1 MSFSKMTGAAVL
13 LAFAPSVM
21 AMGSATVVNQCGFPI
36 YYAAVGQSS
45 HAGMQ
50 EMQGSY
56 SQQYSQ
62 PGNGYSIKLSPSAS
76 GQVTQ
81 FEFTLGSDGKINY
94 DLSNIDGNPFAS
106 GGMRVEP
113 SMSGDGANPSCVAID
128 CPAGAS
134 TCTAA
139 YNQPDDVR
147 THVCSDQADLV
158 LTMCPGGSGSS
169 STPATGTSS
178 GTDAATP
185 AASSPAAAAS
195 SSNSQGGQWGKP
207 PAKRAEHG
215 HQRVHSRAFQ
225 V

>member
-1 MSFSKMTGAAVL
+1 MTGAAVL
-13 LAFAPSVM
+13 LALAPSVM
-21 AMGSATVVNQCGFPI
+21 AMGSATVINNCGYPI
-36 YYAAVGQSS
+36 FYAPVGQNTSP
-45 HAGMQ
+45 GMSQ
-50 EMQGSY
+50 MQGSY

-62 PGNGYSIKLSPSAS
+62 PGNGYSIKLSPSSS

-94 DLSNIDGNPFAS
+94 DLSNIDGNPFAA

-113 SMSGDGANPSCVAID
+113 SMAGDSSNPSCQVID

-169 STPATGTSS
+169 TPTTSE
-178 GTDAATP
+178 P
-185 AASSPAAAAS
+185 ASSSPASSPAPS
-195 SSNSQGGQWGKP
+195 YGGSWNGP

-215 HQRVHSRAFQ
+215 HQRVHSRAFR